1 MMPDLL
7 TAESWRWYA
16 FRDHPENEEESGQ
29 GGMSLRFVVPGKFV
43 ATREIGRKE
52 RERLDQVA
60 SQVAA
65 GDLLEIDL
73 TGVEA
78 MTISFADEF
87 FGRFIASRAGSEQ
100 DDRGIVIDGPG
111 GASGD
116 DLQETLEAV
125 LDRRGIGV
133 LWRSPQG
140 DVTVIGGPA
149 WFASTFEQALDLK
162 VFRATQLA
170 ERLDLSPQATNGRL
184 KKLSAAG
191 AVLRERIVPDG
202 GGKEFEYRVAT
213 ATP

>member
-1 MMPDLL
+1 M
-7 TAESWRWYA
+7 
-16 FRDHPENEEESGQ
+16 RDVGQ
-29 GGMSLRFVVPGKFV
+29 GGMNLRYTVEAGFR
-43 ATREIGRKE
+43 ATRETGRRE
-52 RERLDQVA
+52 REQLDQVA
-60 SQVAA
+60 EGVRP
-65 GDLLEIDL
+65 GEVLEIDL
-73 TGVEA
+73 TAVNA

-87 FGRFIASRAGSEQ
+87 FGRFIASRAGGED

-111 GASGD
+111 GADGA
-116 DLQETLEAV
+116 DLQETLQAV
-125 LDRRGIGV
+125 LDRRGVGV
-133 LWRSPQG
+133 LWRDELG
-140 DVTVIGGPA
+140 NVKLIGGPA
-149 WFASTFEQALDLK
+149 WFAPTFEQARELK

>member
-1 MMPDLL
+1 M
-7 TAESWRWYA
+7 
-16 FRDHPENEEESGQ
+16 
-29 GGMSLRFVVPGKFV
+29 VPGPFV
-43 ATREIGRKE
+43 ATRETGRRE
-52 RERLDQVA
+52 RERLDREAGQI
-60 SQVAA
+60 AA
-65 GDLLEIDL
+65 GDVLVIDL

-87 FGRFIASRAGSEQ
+87 FGRFIASRAGSEL
-100 DDRGIVIDGPG
+100 DDRGVVIDGPD

-116 DLQETLEAV
+116 ELQETLEAV

-133 LWRSPQG
+133 LWRDPHG
-140 DVTVIGGPA
+140 AVTVIGGPA
-149 WFASTFEQALDLK
+149 WFAPTFEHAQDLR
-162 VFRATQLA
+162 VFRVMQLA

>member
-1 MMPDLL
+1 MPNLL
-7 TAESWRWYA
+7 TAGSSRCYA
-16 FRDHPENEEESGQ
+16 FRDHPENEAESGQ
-29 GGMSLRFVVPGKFV
+29 GGMSLRFVVPGEFV
-43 ATREIGRKE
+43 SGRETGRIQ
-52 RERLDQVA
+52 REQLDQVA
-60 SQVAA
+60 GQVRA

-73 TGVEA
+73 TGVHA

-100 DDRGIVIDGPG
+100 DDRGVVIDGPG

-133 LWRSPQG
+133 LWRDPKG
-140 DVTVIGGPA
+140 NVTVIGGPA
-149 WFASTFEQALDLK
+149 WFASTFAQALDLK

>member
-1 MMPDLL
+1 
-7 TAESWRWYA
+7 
-16 FRDHPENEEESGQ
+16 
-29 GGMSLRFVVPGKFV
+29 MSLRFVVPGKFV

-52 RERLDQVA
+52 RERLDQIA
-60 SQVAA
+60 GQVRA

-73 TGVEA
+73 TGVHA

-87 FGRFIASRAGSEQ
+87 FGRFIASRAGSDQ
-100 DDRGIVIDGPG
+100 DDRGIVVDGPDG
-111 GASGD
+111 ESGD
-116 DLQETLEAV
+116 DLLETLEAV
-125 LDRRGIGV
+125 LGRRGIGV
-133 LWRSPQG
+133 LWRDPLG
-140 DVTVIGGPA
+140 NVTAIGGPT
-149 WFASTFEQALDLK
+149 WFASTFEQALNLK

>member
-1 MMPDLL
+1 
-7 TAESWRWYA
+7 
-16 FRDHPENEEESGQ
+16 
-29 GGMSLRFVVPGKFV
+29 MSLRFVVPGQFV
-43 ATREIGRKE
+43 ATRETGRRE

-60 SQVAA
+60 GQVAA
-65 GDLLEIDL
+65 GELLEIDL

-87 FGRFIASRAGSEQ
+87 FGRFIASRAGSEI
-100 DDRGIVIDGPG
+100 DEVGVVIDGPG
-111 GASGD
+111 GASGA

-133 LWRSPQG
+133 LWRDPEG
-140 DVTVIGGPA
+140 DVTAIGGPA
-149 WFASTFEQALDLK
+149 WFAPTFEQALDLK

-202 GGKEFEYRVAT
+202 GGKEFAYRVAT
-213 ATP
+213 AAP